1 MKPATLLLTLF
12 LSALLPGPADSEDCQ
27 KAIALY
33 NQGTLSN
40 DLEEKEG
47 CFKQA
52 IPLCSNPEVL
62 SRVYNNLA
70 DLYETREELSQAL
83 LHYRKALEIKG
94 DLATPYVSAGDI
106 FFKLGDYYSAF
117 ILYGKGVR
125 HLPDDEG
132 LRKSRE
138 EAERGWKQKMLLY
151 FDLGSSRIPDPY
163 RYRLQQ
169 IGEAAR
175 SKPGR
180 KRVTVVGY
188 TCDLGP
194 QGYNRR
200 LSRRRAEAVART
212 LKSHFPLGES
222 TVITLG
228 RGEEGPLLPNR
239 DEEARVLN
247 RRVEVTVE

>member
-1 MKPATLLLTLF
+1 M
-12 LSALLPGPADSEDCQ
+12 
-27 KAIALY
+27 
-33 NQGTLSN
+33 SN

-70 DLYETREELSQAL
+70 DLYETREELSRAL

-94 DLATPYVSAGDI
+94 DLATPYVSAGEI
-106 FFKLGDYYSAF
+106 FFKLEDYYSAF
-117 ILYGKGVR
+117 ILYGKGAR
-125 HLPDDEG
+125 RLPDDED
-132 LRKSRE
+132 LPKRRE
-138 EAERGWKQKMLLY
+138 EAEKGWKQKMLLY
-151 FDLGSSRIPDPY
+151 FDLSSSRIPDPY

-169 IGEAAR
+169 IGEAMKG
-175 SKPGR
+175 KPGR

-200 LSRRRAEAVART
+200 FSRRRAAAVARC
-212 LKSHFPLGES
+212 LKSHFPRGENI
-222 TVITLG
+222 VITRG

-239 DEEARVLN
+239 DEEARILN